1 MELKEFRAF
10 VNQSEL
16 RDKLNELELSISYP
30 YLNYNI
36 SFKGIQSIFKFVQ
49 NQIIGWNNLKSLPAE
64 FNSSKL
70 HFEHLRS
77 KLIELVNNSSNS
89 RINQFTNQ
97 WNEVSNNL
105 KSSISTNNHRHN
117 VFLFDCPETDFI
129 LKLNDNKPNSTG
141 GALDYILKRPLN
153 NFNDKDY
160 LIGVLA
166 AYEFNNQSGSELV
179 QRRQNEKKSI
189 SLIRN
194 KFEEQLVEA
203 EQHLNNYISDTKN
216 NLINHFET
224 VDNLKNEKDKAFV
237 EWFNKTEKEFDSFYK
252 TAKKTV
258 INNEE
263 LYRVKLRLEAPAD
276 YWKKRA
282 AKLLDESNEYM
293 DWLIRISLFGGMILF
308 VVLLSLGNSF
318 YDNIFSDHIKGIK
331 WSLILITIISLFV
344 FIIRILAK
352 LYMSTLHL
360 SRDAEEREQL
370 THFYLALT
378 KDTTI
383 KDEERQ
389 LILQSLFSRADTGLL
404 KEDSS
409 PTMPTSII
417 EKFGGNR

>member
-1 MELKEFRAF
+1 MDVKEFRAI
-10 VNQSEL
+10 VNHSEL
-16 RDKLNELELSISYP
+16 KDKLNELELSISYP
-30 YLNYNI
+30 HLNYNI
-36 SFKGIQSIFKFVQ
+36 TFKGLQSIFKFVQ
-49 NQIIGWNNLKSLPAE
+49 NQIIGWNNLKNLPAE
-64 FNSSKL
+64 FKSSKL

-77 KLIELVNNSSNS
+77 NLIDLVNNSSNN
-89 RINQFTNQ
+89 RINQFNNL
-97 WNEVSNNL
+97 WREVSNNL

-117 VFLFDCPETDFI
+117 VFLYDCPETDFI
-129 LKLNDNKPNSTG
+129 LKLNENKPNSTG
-141 GALDYILKRPLN
+141 GALDYISKRPLN

-160 LIGVLA
+160 LNGVLA

-179 QRRQNEKKSI
+179 QRSQNEKKSI
-189 SLIRN
+189 SLIRS

-203 EQHLNNYISDTKN
+203 EQHLNSYLSDAKDS
-216 NLINHFET
+216 LINHFET
-224 VDNLKNEKDKAFV
+224 VDKLKNQRNKEFV
-237 EWFNKTEKEFDSFYK
+237 EWFIKTEKEFDSFCK
-252 TAKKTV
+252 TAKNTV
-258 INNEE
+258 IDNEE
-263 LYRVKLRLEAPAD
+263 LYRVKLRFEAPAD

-282 AKLLDESNEYM
+282 AKLLNESNEYM

-308 VVLLSLGNSF
+308 VLLLSLGNGF

-352 LYMSTLHL
+352 LHLSTLHL

-417 EKFGGNR
+417 EKFGGGK